1 MNKEKLM
8 TFKDLTKIEP
18 KLIKYKNN
26 YYYEKFDY
34 WSGHNIYIISFYTIP
49 EEHIDTDFYILLNKG
64 IVKRIYMVKLEEVI
78 HKVELSQ
85 YSLFYLRNI
94 VETFFKM
101 YLEQRS
107 IEQNQELKTEQLK
120 DFERWDGV
128 IETI

>member
-1 MNKEKLM
+1 MIPE
-8 TFKDLTKIEP
+8 DLTNLKP
-18 KLIKYKNN
+18 KLIKHNNN
-26 YYYEKFDY
+26 YYYVKFDY
-34 WSGHNIYIISFYTIP
+34 WSVQRRYIVCLYTIP

-101 YLEQRS
+101 YLVQRS

-128 IETI
+128 IEDI

>member
-1 MNKEKLM
+1 M
-8 TFKDLTKIEP
+8 TPEDLTNIAP
-18 KLIKYKNN
+18 KLIKHNNN
-26 YYYEKFDY
+26 YYYIKFDH
-34 WSGHNIYIISFYTIP
+34 WSALDRYLMHLYTIP

>member
-1 MNKEKLM
+1 M
-8 TFKDLTKIEP
+8 TPEDFINIEP
-18 KLIKYKNN
+18 KLIKHNNN
-26 YYYEKFDY
+26 YYYVKFDY
-34 WSGHNIYIISFYTIP
+34 WGALDRYLMHLYTVP

-78 HKVELSQ
+78 HKVKSSQ

-128 IETI
+128 IG